1 MGQEYSYGEGS
12 IMFEYDIIWKDEI
25 IDTAD
30 TKKEALFLKKEYSLA
45 FKSGSIIIKRVRKI

>member
-1 MGQEYSYGEGS
+1 MK
-12 IMFEYDIIWKDEI
+12 MFEYDIIWKGEI